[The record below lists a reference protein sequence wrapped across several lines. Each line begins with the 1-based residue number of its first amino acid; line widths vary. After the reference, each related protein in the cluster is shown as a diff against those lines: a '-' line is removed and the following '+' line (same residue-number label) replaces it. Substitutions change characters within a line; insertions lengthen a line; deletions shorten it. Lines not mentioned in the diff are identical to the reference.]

1 MAQTTQRAFA
11 LSLAILFLI
20 TTVGFSGYVIWQ
32 MYHESKTSKTA
43 AETAAQQKDAK
54 SQANQEVAKE
64 DPLKGQPLPNFTP
77 VAEVTELQ
85 VIDQQV
91 GDGAEVKADSTVS
104 AHYTGAVASTGIIFE
119 SSMSGD
125 PVTFPLNQVIEGW
138 KEGLVGMKAGGK
150 RRLIIPAAKAY
161 GEQSPSADI
170 PANSAL
176 VFDIELVSVQ

>member
-32 MYHESKTSKTA
+32 MYHESKNSST
-43 AETAAQQKDAK
+43 AETAKTD
-54 SQANQEVAKE
+54 STANQEVASE
-64 DPLKGQPLPNFTP
+64 DSLKGQQLPDFTP

-85 VIDQQV
+85 VIDQEV
-91 GDGAEVKADSTVS
+91 GTGAEVAATSTVT
-104 AHYTGAVASTGIIFE
+104 AHYTGAVASTGTIFE
-119 SSMSGD
+119 SSLSSGE
-125 PVTFPLNQVIEGW
+125 PVTFPLDQVIQGW

-150 RRLIIPAAKAY
+150 RRLIIPASMAY
-161 GEQSPSADI
+161 GDQSPSADI

>member
-32 MYHESKTSKTA
+32 MYHESKNSKDTSS
-43 AETAAQQKDAK
+43 AQTQTD
-54 SQANQEVAKE
+54 ANQKVASE
-64 DPLKGQPLPNFTP
+64 DTLKGQQLENFTP
-77 VAEVTELQ
+77 VAEVNELQ
-85 VIDQQV
+85 VIDITP
-91 GDGAEVKADSTVS
+91 GTGTEVAATSTVT
-104 AHYTGAVASTGIIFE
+104 AHYTGAVASTGKIFE
-119 SSMSGD
+119 SSLSGGE
-125 PVTFPLNQVIEGW
+125 PVTFPLDQVIEGW
-138 KEGLVGMKAGGK
+138 KQGLVGMKAGGK
-150 RRLIIPAAKAY
+150 RRLIIPASMAY